1 MSKAAMSD
9 KTTRMSK
16 KPARKGPRNP
26 AGLAPYVFI
35 GPSLFFFLL
44 FTGYPIVYSFYLSL
58 TTNEAGVSTFAGLS
72 NYIRLFQDSLFYE
85 SLFNTFVIL
94 IVQVPVMIFMAVV
107 LANVLHTGIQKAKG
121 VLRVAFFTPTV
132 TSLVAASIIFLLILN
147 QDFGILN
154 FMLATIGIDPISW
167 LNDPFWAKV
176 SLIMVIIWRWTGY
189 NMIIVLAGLQMIPKD
204 LYEAASIDGA
214 GPIKKFFSITIPQLK
229 PVLLFAAVMS
239 TIGTFQLFDEVFNLT
254 GGGPINA
261 TTTVTMYLYE
271 NGFEYFD
278 FGYASAIA
286 YVVVV
291 IIAVLSFIQFKV
303 AGDKE

>member
-1 MSKAAMSD
+1 MSNSV
-9 KTTRMSK
+9 THK
-16 KPARKGPRNP
+16 KVKGKSPKNQ

-35 GPSLFFFLL
+35 APTVLLFLM
-44 FTGYPIVYSFYLSL
+44 FTGYPVVYSLFLSF
-58 TTNEAGVSTFAGLS
+58 TTNEAGINTFAGFE

-85 SLFNTFVIL
+85 SLLNTFIIL
-94 IVQVPVMIFMAVV
+94 IFQVPIMIMFAVV
-107 LANVLHTGIQKAKG
+107 LANVLHSGIHRLKG

-132 TSLVAASIIFLLILN
+132 TSLVAAAIIFLLILN
-147 QDFGILN
+147 QDFGIIN
-154 FMLATIGIDPISW
+154 YMLSSVGIDRIPW

-176 SLIMVIIWRWTGY
+176 SLIMVTIWRWTGY
-189 NMIIVLAGLQMIPKD
+189 NMIIILAGLQVIPKD

-214 GPIKKFFSITIPQLK
+214 SPIRKFFSITLPQLK
-229 PVLLFAAVMS
+229 PVLLFAVVMS
-239 TIGTFQLFDEVFNLT
+239 TIGTFQLFDEAFNLT

-286 YVVVV
+286 YIVVL
-291 IIAVLSFIQFKV
+291 IIALLSFIQFKL
-303 AGDKE
+303 AGDDD